1 MNAQPHLAAGPSLD
15 TVTENL
21 RAPLINAEW
30 VKDKLLPILEAKYG
44 NLDTLLANGW
54 WPSRI
59 ERADQLASAL
69 CRALT
74 DKNAT
79 RMTGSFPE
87 FFEKAVKGEPS
98 DLFCM
103 DLLKQ
108 DGEFLVTLL
117 VLLRATESFG
127 AVSSTGERV

>member
-1 MNAQPHLAAGPSLD
+1 
-15 TVTENL
+15 
-21 RAPLINAEW
+21 
-30 VKDKLLPILEAKYG
+30 
-44 NLDTLLANGW
+44 
-54 WPSRI
+54 
-59 ERADQLASAL
+59 
-69 CRALT
+69 
-74 DKNAT
+74 
-79 RMTGSFPE
+79 MTGSFPE